1 MNAAPARER
10 RSLFFQIIT
19 TEISEDGNT
28 AKHPRA
34 RRTQSPRLGNPH
46 WRDGETAAAQLAPTW
61 PSLEAMTHVL
71 HRHTSLGI
79 SSDFAMGEQYAR
91 TLREWR
97 AGFLAATDD
106 IGQLGFGRAFQRMR
120 DLYLAYSEA
129 GFRSG

>member
-1 MNAAPARER
+1 MGGQSVPFTRRGGGHRGPAGPPGGLLRP
-10 RSLFFQIIT
+10 
-19 TEISEDGNT
+19 DGEQPF
-28 AKHPRA
+28 ADRA
-34 RRTQSPRLGNPH
+34 RPVFL
-46 WRDGETAAAQLAPTW
+46 RDGETAAAQLAPTW

-106 IGQLGFGRAFQRMR
+106 TGQLGFGRAFQRMR

>member
-1 MNAAPARER
+1 MASSRSQIALARCSSAMER
-10 RSLFFQIIT
+10 L
-19 TEISEDGNT
+19 
-28 AKHPRA
+28 P
-34 RRTQSPRLGNPH
+34 
-46 WRDGETAAAQLAPTW
+46 AAQLAPTW

-97 AGFLAATDD
+97 ARFLAATDD
-106 IGQLGFGRAFQRMR
+106 IGQLGFGRAFPRMR